1 MAGRFLG
8 SFILA
13 QRMAAGLRRAAAYC
27 AVLVAW
33 HGERVRR
40 AAAYWAVL
48 VAWRGERVRRAASRP
63 AAPRATVSRHA
74 ASRRAAAP
82 FGRCLILMVGVTVMA
97 SACQTP
103 APREPSRGHLAGQA
117 PSTGAPE
124 IPPPVGRVPFV
135 PPPVPPRSQETY
147 TVTVNEVPARELLFA
162 LARDASV
169 NADVHPLTGGLVT
182 LNAIDQTFDE
192 ILGRIAGQLDIRYR
206 RRGGVLVIEPDT
218 PVLRSYRIDYVNV
231 ARDMRSSSSTAT
243 QVAAGGGDGQASL
256 GNNSSTDIDSLS
268 SNRFWERI
276 TVAVRA
282 IVRSAGPRVPVSR
295 GGARPQGAGGAEGAR
310 APGGV
315 EAAGGAGGVEGTR
328 GAGSA
333 RGAAGAGLLPGAAG
347 GGQGLDAG
355 SVVIPN
361 PETGILLVR
370 ATTRQHREIRAYLDD
385 VLASARRQVL
395 IEATIVEIELSD
407 RYQAGVDWS
416 RLAGNAGASI
426 EQSLLAGN
434 LAAAPFFRLGFRSR
448 DLSLTVRLLKEFGN
462 VQVLS
467 SPKLVVLNNQTAV
480 LKAIRNIVY
489 FEVDVR
495 TASGTE
501 DNPATARIDTDARTA
516 PEGIMLAVTPHVSR
530 DGEIILNVRPT
541 ITRVNRFVNDPQP
554 DLANAKVTNPVPELL
569 VREME
574 SILRLDSGQVA
585 VLGGL
590 MQDNHEIDTDGVPV
604 LSELDGI
611 GGVFRFRKDNF
622 VKTELVIF
630 IRPRVIRTPSVGA
643 DFQEFRH
650 YLPGSDDAPPP
661 IPSAGRLPPS
671 GMAFVP
677 EDVVQFR
684 PAVPVAGPPGPVSGS
699 LAGTGGAGGDPS
711 GATGVAGSPAAATGA
726 AGDPS
731 GATGSAAGSAG
742 ATDTAAG
749 PGGTAGAA
757 GDPSGT
763 TGSAAG
769 LAGAIDTAGGPGGTA
784 GAAGDDSIDAAGATG
799 SPAGGSANAGSRSIH
814 GPGIEIRKRLR
825 ADRTG
830 AALARAY
837 EAFHAGDA
845 DSAAEVYRSVLDHVP
860 RNRDA
865 LLGLAAVAARAE
877 RWEEAAARYA
887 GVLALHPADSVA
899 RAALIAIGE
908 PDPVRRE
915 SRLKTLLSREPRAAY
930 LYFGLGNAYAAQS
943 RWSEARRS
951 YSEASRLDA
960 GNADY
965 TYNLAVSLDRLSQPD
980 SAVALYREALELAR
994 RRPAR
999 FDAAAVLARIRDVG
1013 SP

>member
-1 MAGRFLG
+1 MAGFFVGR
-8 SFILA
+8 FILA
-13 QRMAAGLRRAAAYC
+13 QR
-27 AVLVAW
+27 
-33 HGERVRR
+33 
-40 AAAYWAVL
+40 
-48 VAWRGERVRRAASRP
+48 RP
-63 AAPRATVSRHA
+63 TG
-74 ASRRAAAP
+74 SRRAAAP
-82 FGRCLILMVGVTVMA
+82 RDASVARHGAGAQRPGADSRHAAAQRTVPRSPALPPPAPRRAAVPSGRGLILMAGVMVMA
-97 SACQTP
+97 SACQAPP
-103 APREPSRGHLAGQA
+103 APREPSRGHLAVQA
-117 PSTGAPE
+117 PAAEAPE
-124 IPPPVGRVPFV
+124 IPPPVVRVPFV
-135 PPPVPPRSQETY
+135 PPPAAPRPRETY
-147 TVTVNEVPARELLFA
+147 TVTVSGVPARELLFA
-162 LARDASV
+162 LARDASI

-243 QVAAGGGDGQASL
+243 QVAAGGGGQASL

-276 TVAVRA
+276 TAAVRA
-282 IVRSAGPRVPVSR
+282 IVR
-295 GGARPQGAGGAEGAR
+295 GGGDRRPGTEGAR
-310 APGGV
+310 DPGGA
-315 EAAGGAGGVEGTR
+315 EAAGGAGGEEGTG

-333 RGAAGAGLLPGAAG
+333 GGTAGT
-347 GGQGLDAG
+347 GQGRDAG

-361 PETGILLVR
+361 PETGLLLVR

-416 RLAGNAGASI
+416 RLAGNAGPSA

-434 LAAAPFFRLGFRSR
+434 LASAPFFRLGFRSR

-462 VQVLS
+462 VRVLS

-495 TASGTE
+495 TASGTD

-516 PEGIMLAVTPHVSR
+516 PEGIMLAVTPHVSL

-574 SILRLDSGQVA
+574 SMLRLDSGQVA

-590 MQDNHEIDTDGVPV
+590 MQDNRELDTDGVPG

-611 GGVFRFRKDNF
+611 GGLFRFRKDNF

-630 IRPRVIRTPSVGA
+630 IRPRIIRTPSVGA
-643 DFQEFRH
+643 DLREFRR
-650 YLPGSDDAPPP
+650 YLPGSDDAPPV
-661 IPSAGRLPPS
+661 PSAGRLPPS
-671 GMAFVP
+671 GTGLVP
-677 EDVVQFR
+677 EGVAQSR
-684 PAVPVAGPPGPVSGS
+684 PAAPVAGPVSGPF
-699 LAGTGGAGGDPS
+699 AGTAGADGDAAGTTGAGGDPS
-711 GATGVAGSPAAATGA
+711 GTIDA
-726 AGDPS
+726 AG
-731 GATGSAAGSAG
+731 
-742 ATDTAAG
+742 
-749 PGGTAGAA
+749 
-757 GDPSGT
+757 
-763 TGSAAG
+763 
-769 LAGAIDTAGGPGGTA
+769 
-784 GAAGDDSIDAAGATG
+784 DAAGATG
-799 SPAGGSANAGSRSIH
+799 AIGSSAGDPADADSRP
-814 GPGIEIRKRLR
+814 GPGAGIEIRKRLR
-825 ADRTG
+825 ADRIG
-830 AALARAY
+830 AVLVRAY
-837 EAFHAGDA
+837 DAFHAGDA
-845 DSAAEVYRSVLDHVP
+845 GSAAEAYRSVLDREP

-865 LLGLAAVAARAE
+865 LLGLAAVAARAD

-887 GVLALHPADSVA
+887 RTLALHPADSVA
-899 RAALIAIGE
+899 QAALIAIEE
-908 PDPVRRE
+908 PDPTRRE
-915 SRLKTLLSREPRAAY
+915 SRLKALLSREPWAAY
-930 LYFGLGNAYAAQS
+930 LHFGLGNAYAAQS

-965 TYNLAVSLDRLSQPD
+965 AYNLAVSLDRLSRPD
-980 SAVALYREALELAR
+980 GALALYREALERAR
-994 RRPAR
+994 RRAAR
-999 FDAAAVLARIRDVG
+999 FDAAAVLDRIRDVE